1 MNQIALLITFVE
13 DSEVFNMALLD
24 GDSINLLLLVFG
36 FLALVLV
43 LVYTAFEGSSDDDEE
58 SN

>member
-1 MNQIALLITFVE
+1 VE